1 MTTANTKASTSTRRG
16 KSTPEPQGKGS
27 ATNRTSVATPT
38 GTDAGRLTATK
49 PPSKA
54 GQLVEMLKRAE
65 GATLDQMV
73 AATGW
78 LPHTTRAALTGL
90 KKKGHEV
97 TSNKADGVRTYRL
110 TKAAG
115 GSSENPSVDGE
126 TAG

>member
-1 MTTANTKASTSTRRG
+1 MTTANTKAPTSKRRP
-16 KSTPEPQGKGS
+16 KSTPEAPGKV
-27 ATNRTSVATPT
+27 SVAIGTTPT
-38 GTDAGRLTATK
+38 GIDAGRHTANK

-90 KKKGHEV
+90 KKKGREV

-115 GSSENPSVDGE
+115 ESSENPPVDGE